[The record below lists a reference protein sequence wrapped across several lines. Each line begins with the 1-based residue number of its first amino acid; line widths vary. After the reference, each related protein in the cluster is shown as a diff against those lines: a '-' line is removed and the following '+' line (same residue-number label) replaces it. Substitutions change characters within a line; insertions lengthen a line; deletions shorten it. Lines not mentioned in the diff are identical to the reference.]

1 MTNEVADL
9 FECSL
14 CDLQFEQQNELEA
27 HVKMNH
33 RTEPENEQNFVCD
46 ICNNTF
52 AFQSDAN
59 NHFLSMHNTAST
71 FYCTKCDHKTN
82 SEAELAIHWNITQ
95 YYQDEYYQVGTTGLS
110 VSKL

>member
-82 SEAELAIHWNITQ
+82 SEAELAIH
-95 YYQDEYYQVGTTGLS
+95 
-110 VSKL
+110 